1 MCMIDIDLHFCMLL
15 FQKKYVLIYL
25 IVFHFLAFLA
35 AHHYEVKNCNLSNDS
50 WNVYVLNVT
59 FQNIRLKFPTDK
71 FAFFQG
77 WLNS

>member
-35 AHHYEVKNCNLSNDS
+35 AHLCEVKNCNLSNDS